1 MARYKVL
8 SLCCISLLSVLL
20 IGCDRAQRYFP
31 QQIEAVQTDI
41 VRFDKALLGV
51 RTDSVVQDVNRLYV
65 DYVEFMPLF
74 VEGVLGINNNDTAFL
89 CEQLV
94 QFLTDT
100 TMGFVQTNRRT
111 EETFADIS
119 SLQEELNIGFSRMHY
134 LYPQAD
140 IPIVYLFVSGF
151 NASVFYYDD
160 MIGVGLDMYLGSD
173 YPYYNHVV
181 YEYQKQTMRPNCIA
195 ADVMSIFI
203 AQHTPYTSRYNRL
216 IDNMIYRGKQMWLL
230 QQLLPMEP
238 NYEIIGYSKTQWEW
252 CEHFERAIWNKMMDK
267 RDLFKTE
274 SNVLTSYMN
283 DGPFTAEISQD
294 SPGRLGTWIGWR
306 IVDSYMRH
314 NPDVTIQQLMTER
327 DAQSVLENS
336 YYKP

>member
-1 MARYKVL
+1 MERYKVL
-8 SLCCISLLSVLL
+8 SRYCLSVLSVLL
-20 IGCDRAQRYFP
+20 TSCNRAQQYFP
-31 QQIEAVQTDI
+31 QQIEAVQVDI

-51 RTDSVVQDVNRLYV
+51 RTDSVMQDVSRLYT
-65 DYVEFMPLF
+65 DYDEFMPLF
-74 VEGVLGINNNDTAFL
+74 VEGVLGLDPNDTAYL

-94 QFLTDT
+94 QFLADT
-100 TMGFVQTNRRT
+100 TAGFAQTNIRT

-119 SLQEELNIGFSRMHY
+119 RLQEKLDIGFSRMHY
-134 LYPQAD
+134 LYPQVD
-140 IPIVYLFVSGF
+140 IPVVYLFVSGF

-160 MIGVGLDMYLGSD
+160 MVGVGLDMYLGSD
-173 YPYYNHVV
+173 YPYYNQVV
-181 YEYQKQTMRPNCIA
+181 YEYQKQTMRPECIA
-195 ADVMSIFI
+195 ADVMSIFV

-238 NYEIIGYSKTQWEW
+238 NYEIIGYSKAQWEW
-252 CEHFERAIWNKMMDK
+252 CEQYERAIWNKMMDK

-274 SNVLTSYMN
+274 SSILTSYMN

-294 SPGRLGTWIGWR
+294 SPGRLGTWMGWR

-314 NPDVTIQQLMTER
+314 NPDVTIQQLMTEG